1 MRLPEEG
8 GSRAVSYE
16 TVRRIRENGHTKIG
30 DATADA
36 IATMLGV
43 PVDLVLQAAGQRP
56 RLGKFELPSRA
67 DRLTETERASILGV
81 VDAIL
86 GAAEQERGGD
96 VVPLPKRQQL
106 QQPQKKAARQ
116 DPKPP
121 R

>member
-1 MRLPEEG
+1 M
-8 GSRAVSYE
+8 SYE
-16 TVRRIRENGHTKIG
+16 TVRRIRENGHNKIG

-36 IATMLGV
+36 LATMLGV

-67 DRLTETERASILGV
+67 DRLTESERASILGV

-96 VVPLPKRQQL
+96 VVPMTKRQQL